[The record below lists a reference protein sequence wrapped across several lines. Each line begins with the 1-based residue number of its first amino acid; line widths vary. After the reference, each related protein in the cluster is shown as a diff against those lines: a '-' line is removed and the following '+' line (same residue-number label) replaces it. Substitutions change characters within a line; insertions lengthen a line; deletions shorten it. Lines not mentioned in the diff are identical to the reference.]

1 MFKNFMKASAIA
13 LMCLILSACGTV
25 QTPQVE
31 QQTPQVEQQ
40 TENRDVFGSLP
51 DSVTCVVQIS
61 INPEF
66 EVHVNDDGVI
76 ENVICL
82 NDDAQAICSVLSIT
96 GKNYKDGVMEL
107 LITAYNQGY
116 ITQDSRVSF
125 VAVRKSTA
133 QYDVPFAT
141 DEIVSDFTSNV
152 ISIGFDVHN
161 ETVTSEEQTE
171 TQSSAQN
178 QDDIFI
184 EEENKTDR
192 PDSIIDENGNQVLYT
207 YHDNGQRASVELI
220 RTDGSSQ
227 KSFYD
232 KDGVIYEEHVVNSA
246 NSGVIKYENGVIISE
261 EITQADGTHVLTTFG
276 KNGLPISQ
284 EETQADGA
292 HVLTTFWENGLP
304 ILCDIKNADGSTH
317 KINYDSNGIAISAEG
332 TYTDGSWSETTYKDG
347 KPYIETRYGLTPE
360 GHTLKTIFHPN
371 GNQAEVVDYYAHNGQ
386 EVIYRYDENGT
397 MTEWLHYDNYGRR
410 IHTVYNADGTSVSVR
425 TNEDGSTTVLD

>member
-40 TENRDVFGSLP
+40 TENRDVFDSLP
-51 DSVTCVVQIS
+51 DSVTCIVQIS
-61 INPEF
+61 VNPEF

-82 NDDAQAICSVLSIT
+82 NDNAQTICSVIDIS

-107 LITAYNQGY
+107 LTTAYNQGY

-152 ISIGFDVHN
+152 ISIGFEVQN
-161 ETVTSEEQTE
+161 KTVTVEEQTE
-171 TQSSAQN
+171 TQSSSQGSTDNFTHTESTA
-178 QDDIFI
+178 
-184 EEENKTDR
+184 DR
-192 PDSIIDENGNQVLYT
+192 PDSIIDENGNTVLYT
-207 YHDNGQRASVELI
+207 YHDNGNHASVELI
-220 RTDGSSQ
+220 RPDGSSQ

-232 KDGVIYEEHVVNSA
+232 KDGVIYEEHIVNNNESGIA
-246 NSGVIKYENGVIISE
+246 LYENGVLKSIEVTRTDGSTQKILYDKDGVICEEHTTDNGISGIALYENGVIKLYSF
-261 EITQADGTHVLTTFG
+261 TNT
-276 KNGLPISQ
+276 
-284 EETQADGA
+284 
-292 HVLTTFWENGLP
+292 
-304 ILCDIKNADGSTH
+304 DGSSG
-317 KINYDSNGIAISAEG
+317 KVYYNSDGVAISGKDNHA
-332 TYTDGSWSETTYKDG
+332 DGSWSELIYENG
-347 KPYIETRYGLTPE
+347 KPYIENVYGLTPE
-360 GHTLKTIFHPN
+360 GHTIKNTFHPN
-371 GNQAEVVDYYAHNGQ
+371 GKIAETVDYYAHNGQ
-386 EVIYRYDENGT
+386 EMIYRYDENGT
-397 MTEWLHYDNYGRR
+397 ITETFGYDNYGRR